1 MKKNSR
7 QIQFKFIKYSSNTY
21 QNCFWKKNEPK
32 FHLLQI
38 LARRPIF
45 LSRAAL
51 GPLTLIGSV
60 RPKSTRDRRGRRAQ
74 ATTWAWAGNSPPRAL
89 APPGPFLIPAR
100 REPIWS
106 VHFHPMAE
114 RSDRE
119 IKTSSRRLYPNPRFI

>member
-1 MKKNSR
+1 LHEKKFTSNSI
-7 QIQFKFIKYSSNTY
+7 QIHQIFIKYIS
-21 QNCFWKKNEPK
+21 KLLLEKNEPK

-74 ATTWAWAGNSPPRAL
+74 ATTWAWAGNSPPRARP
-89 APPGPFLIPAR
+89 AWAFLDP
-100 REPIWS
+100 S
-106 VHFHPMAE
+106 
-114 RSDRE
+114 
-119 IKTSSRRLYPNPRFI
+119 SSRADLERPFSSNG